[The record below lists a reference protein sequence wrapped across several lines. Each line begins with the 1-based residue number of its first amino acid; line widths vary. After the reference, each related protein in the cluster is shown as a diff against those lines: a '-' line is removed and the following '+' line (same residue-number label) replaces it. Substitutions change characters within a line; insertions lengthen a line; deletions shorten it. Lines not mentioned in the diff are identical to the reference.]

1 VDVLKQTTQEDV
13 ETTLLNSS
21 EFSTSD
27 KKKGI
32 FYYQE
37 PRKAIKEV
45 RPEVSVEAEE
55 VTALEALEEAVPEG
69 ALPEEEIEREE
80 IRPPVPVLVAPAVEK
95 VKIEAPPAKEKA
107 VRKKKPKVEGD
118 RGPRPRKSER
128 RVIEER
134 IELAEGEQEALAAV
148 KEKEEAVEELAA
160 REKREELK
168 PAAAKEITF
177 GGLFAEKLKTALNK
191 KKKEKEEDQAK

>member
-1 VDVLKQTTQEDV
+1 VLRQTTQEDV
-13 ETTLLNSS
+13 ETTLLNSP

-32 FYYQE
+32 FFYQE
-37 PRKAIKEV
+37 PRKLKEEVKPEV
-45 RPEVSVEAEE
+45 R
-55 VTALEALEEAVPEG
+55 LEAGEAPAPEAPEEAVPEVVI
-69 ALPEEEIEREE
+69 PEEEFEREE
-80 IRPPVPVLVAPAVEK
+80 VTPFIPVQVAPAVEK
-95 VKIEAPPAKEKA
+95 VKIEAPSAKEKP
-107 VRKKKPKVEGD
+107 VKKKKPKVEGE

-148 KEKEEAVEELAA
+148 KEKEEAEEEIAA
-160 REKREELK
+160 RDKKEELK
-168 PAAAKEITF
+168 PEAAMEVTF

-191 KKKEKEEDQAK
+191 KKKEKEEDQAI

>member
-1 VDVLKQTTQEDV
+1 
-13 ETTLLNSS
+13 LLSLGPPLY
-21 EFSTSD
+21 E
-27 KKKGI
+27 K
-32 FYYQE
+32 
-37 PRKAIKEV
+37 
-45 RPEVSVEAEE
+45 
-55 VTALEALEEAVPEG
+55 EAVPEG
-69 ALPEEEIEREE
+69 ARPEEEIEREE
-80 IRPPVPVLVAPAVEK
+80 ILPPGQVQVAPAVEK

-107 VRKKKPKVEGD
+107 ARKKKPKVEGE

-148 KEKEEAVEELAA
+148 KEKEEAEEEIAA
-160 REKREELK
+160 REKKEELK